1 MIPAGTYGMP
11 AQCATVAVQA
21 MLCVRSSVPEEVGY
35 DMTKIL
41 FTKLE
46 ELRTAHT
53 KANEIT
59 LQGAM
64 NGMSLVLHPGAVKY
78 YKEAG
83 VSVPAGLIG

>member
-1 MIPAGTYGMP
+1 
-11 AQCATVAVQA
+11 
-21 MLCVRSSVPEEVGY
+21 MLCVRDSVPEDVAY

-46 ELRTAHT
+46 ELRSAHT

-59 LQGAM
+59 LDGALD
-64 NGMSLVLHPGAVKY
+64 GMSVVLHPGAVKY

-83 VSVPAGLIG
+83 VSVPAELQG